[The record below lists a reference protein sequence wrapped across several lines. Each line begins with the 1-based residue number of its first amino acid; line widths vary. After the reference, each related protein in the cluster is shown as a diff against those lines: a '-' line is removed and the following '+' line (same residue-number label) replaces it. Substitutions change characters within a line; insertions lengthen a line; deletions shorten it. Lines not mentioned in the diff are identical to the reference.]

1 MQVQQ
6 LSSRSLGHSAAPA
19 RATESQDISPDDLF
33 KPTPPSRPEA
43 PEEPGGQGWGQTAAF
58 SAAGLLAGGISGFC
72 TGANM
77 GGIWGGIVGGAL
89 TLLPAAALGVLA
101 AIPLSESDAP
111 TLVSAGLPIGIFGGG
126 VAMGAYWGA
135 TGNLGGPIG
144 LAVTGAITGGVL
156 IGIWGFFH
164 SERGYEK
171 KMDAYYQKMEA
182 YRSAEQRYESDKK
195 EYDRELKAWAQ
206 RKDEK
211 RSSSVIEDA
220 KRLLVNGIQL
230 KKRPPKSE
238 KPNPTR

>member
-43 PEEPGGQGWGQTAAF
+43 PEEPGGQGWGQPPAF
-58 SAAGLLAGGISGFC
+58 PAPGWRAGGIPGSC
-72 TGANM
+72 TGAHR
-77 GGIWGGIVGGAL
+77 GGTWGGNVGGAP

-171 KMDAYYQKMEA
+171 KMDAYYQQMEA
-182 YRSAEQRYESDKK
+182 YRGAEQRYESDKK

-211 RSSSVIEDA
+211 RSASVIEDA